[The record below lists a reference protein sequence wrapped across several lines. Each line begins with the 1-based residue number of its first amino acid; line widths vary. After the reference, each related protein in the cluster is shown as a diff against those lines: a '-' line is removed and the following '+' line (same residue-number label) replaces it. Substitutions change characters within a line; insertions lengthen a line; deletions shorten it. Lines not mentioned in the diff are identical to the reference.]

1 MAEESKMLDARGAD
15 QDPERDEALI
25 PPSQTDIEKVQP
37 PRRSRFLGLQDRLER
52 FEESAAGRYWS
63 HLSAADFMNSSFAF
77 AALAVLSAF
86 PLLAVS
92 SSVIGGDIR
101 KAIVARMGLNAQAR
115 RDVDAVLA
123 TCNPAG
129 ASLPPV

>member
-1 MAEESKMLDARGAD
+1 MAEESKMLDAPGAD

-52 FEESAAGRYWS
+52 FEKSAAGRYWA
-63 HLSAADFMNSSFAF
+63 HLSTADFMNSSFAF

-86 PLLAVS
+86 RS
-92 SSVIGGDIR
+92 S
-101 KAIVARMGLNAQAR
+101 Q
-115 RDVDAVLA
+115 
-123 TCNPAG
+123 
-129 ASLPPV
+129 LPRPSSAETSE